1 MIRNVDNVSKKIGT
15 DNNKYIISLWK
26 AVQNGWQPPYIT
38 KNEYEDIRSR
48 PDEFEPEL
56 TAFAAVGCS
65 FRGGWFNGYASTVF
79 TKDGVTRNYVDEARR
94 ALI

>member
-1 MIRNVDNVSKKIGT
+1 MIRNVGNVSKKIGA

-26 AVQNGWQPPYIT
+26 SIQNGWQPPYIT
-38 KNEYEDIRSR
+38 KSEYEDIRNR

-56 TAFAAVGCS
+56 VAFAAVGCS
-65 FRGGWFNGYASTVF
+65 FRGGWFNGYTPVTNS
-79 TKDGVTRNYVDEARR
+79 KDGIVRDYVDESIR